1 MLAIHYA
8 DGANIAQGQPSQIAR
23 YAIPEA
29 KKEEKTEKTSFTMRV
44 SNNIHNVACLDQV
57 EFCQMWTEEEKIP
70 IKMMPNPPPK
80 EEEKKADATPPKEGE
95 QPAEENATAPTV
107 PEPPAPVEQ

>member
-1 MLAIHYA
+1 
-8 DGANIAQGQPSQIAR
+8 
-23 YAIPEA
+23 
-29 KKEEKTEKTSFTMRV
+29 
-44 SNNIHNVACLDQV
+44 
-57 EFCQMWTEEEKIP
+57 MWTEEEKIP